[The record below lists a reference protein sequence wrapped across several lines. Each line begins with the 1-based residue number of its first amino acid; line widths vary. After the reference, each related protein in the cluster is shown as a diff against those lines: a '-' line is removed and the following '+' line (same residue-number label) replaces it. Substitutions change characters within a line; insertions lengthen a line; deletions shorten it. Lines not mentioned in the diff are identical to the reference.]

1 MKFLKYLFVS
11 VFVLVAVVAI
21 LAVVIL
27 PMIDFTQYKE
37 QIESKASAAL
47 DTPVKLA
54 AIRELKVFPK
64 PSIIIEGIEIESHL
78 GGKPLLTADKV
89 AVRLSITSLLA
100 MKVGIDE
107 IEVVRPDVN
116 LVNTAK
122 GSSWAGKSVASAPT
136 SEVSS
141 SNTSNGEGGNP
152 MEKLTSL
159 GTISIQNGYLLFN
172 DQVAG
177 VKHDVKNLNI
187 NLGAGDLAKTQ
198 VDASVTYNGVPIK
211 VAGALDLRKLK
222 NIPMDMKVD
231 LSGNMLHAQGRLRH
245 ATSEPRFS
253 GTLKAEASTL
263 MTTLNK
269 MLGLELTEMPFSFDG
284 DVDASATSFETSQFV
299 IKANNTSAHLVSDIN
314 MSKSGMISG
323 KASVSVPEFDGANWG
338 ACGAETETSKTASK
352 GGSAPT
358 KKGERFSKEPI
369 DFTALRKLNLTLT
382 AAIDKLNCGS
392 ASIHNVTTN
401 LSMKKGLVQL
411 KPFSF
416 KAGEGSFVTNMTFDA
431 TGERANGSLKT
442 NINSLNP
449 ADIMDSKV
457 KADIPL
463 NGVISLDFSGR
474 SMEGLVNNI
483 NGTANI
489 KATEGK
495 VVGVPLGALKLGVET
510 FSGLAFGGGEN
521 YELQQLSLPFVVEN
535 GVFKTEN
542 SIVELSSQT
551 LAAKGYV
558 NIPKW
563 RINMDITPKISSGK
577 GTLMTLPLK
586 LSGPLDKPGIKP
598 DLNSA
603 QGIGAAI
610 GTAVGGP
617 LGTGV
622 GAAVGSML
630 SGQNKDAQK
639 KKIDETTNKVKEEI
653 NKAVPKELKG
663 LLGF

>member
-11 VFVLVAVVAI
+11 VFVLVAIVAI

-27 PMIDFTQYKE
+27 PMIDFTKYKE
-37 QIESKASAAL
+37 QIEAKASAAL

-64 PSIIIEGIEIESHL
+64 PSVLIEGIEIESHL

-89 AVRLSITSLLA
+89 AVRLNITSLLA

-116 LVNTAK
+116 LINTAQ
-122 GSSWAGKSVASAPT
+122 GSSWAGKPETSGRAPGSEGDVSAQKG
-136 SEVSS
+136 S
-141 SNTSNGEGGNP
+141 GNP

-159 GTISIQNGYLLFN
+159 GTISIQNANLLYN
-172 DQVAG
+172 DKVAG
-177 VKHDVKNLNI
+177 VKHSVENLNV

-198 VDASVTYNGVPIK
+198 IDASVRYNTVPIK

-231 LSGNMLHAQGRLRH
+231 MDGNTVHAQGRLRYLMD
-245 ATSEPRFS
+245 EPTFS
-253 GTLKAEASTL
+253 GTLTAKATTL

-269 MLGLELTEMPFSFDG
+269 MLGLELTEMPFEVEG
-284 DVDASATSFETSQFV
+284 DVLASPVVFKTSQLV
-299 IKANNTSAHLVSDIN
+299 LKANNTSAHVVADITN
-314 MSKSGMISG
+314 RGNDMITG
-323 KASVSVPEFDGANWG
+323 TATVSVPEFDGMNWG
-338 ACGAETETSKTASK
+338 ACGAETPKGSTSPAS
-352 GGSAPT
+352 SAPAA
-358 KKGERFSKEPI
+358 KKGERFSKEPL
-369 DFTALRKLNLTLT
+369 DFSALHNLSLTLNT
-382 AAIDKLNCGS
+382 AMDTVKCG
-392 ASIHNVTTN
+392 AATIEAVNAKVNIH
-401 LSMKKGLVQL
+401 KGLL
-411 KPFSF
+411 KVEPFSF
-416 KAGEGSFVTNMTFDA
+416 KADDGSFVTEFLLDA
-431 TGERANGSLKT
+431 TQETATGNLKM
-442 NINSLNP
+442 NINQLNL
-449 ADIMDSKV
+449 AKIIDGKV

-463 NGVISLDFSGR
+463 NGLVRFDFMGR
-474 SMEGLVNNI
+474 SAHDLVNSI
-483 NGTANI
+483 QGTANI
-489 KATEGK
+489 KATEGE

-521 YELQQLSLPFVVEN
+521 YELQELSFPFVAEN
-535 GVFKTEN
+535 GVFTTES
-542 SIVELSSQT
+542 SIVKLSSQA
-551 LAAKGYV
+551 LSAKGK
-558 NIPKW
+558 IDLPKW
-563 RINMDITPKISSGK
+563 RINMDITPEIGSGQ

-586 LSGPLDKPGIKP
+586 LSGPLDKPKIKP
-598 DLNSA
+598 DLNSP

-639 KKIDETTNKVKEEI
+639 KKINETTNKVKEEL